1 MGFLLQKISSEL
13 SKFNICI
20 VSGMARGIDSSAH
33 MGALSVN
40 GRTIAVLGC
49 GLDIVYPGENK
60 KLMDQIIENGA
71 VISEYPPELSPSLTI
86 FLLEIE

>member
-1 MGFLLQKISSEL
+1 
-13 SKFNICI
+13 
-20 VSGMARGIDSSAH
+20 MARGIDSSAH

-71 VISEYPPELSPSLTI
+71 VISNTLRSQAQASLP
-86 FLLEIE
+86 FSC